1 MGWSVRILTVVA
13 GCLLALGGAAVDAG
27 DAAGAYFT
35 NERWGY
41 KVRVPKGWTQAAM
54 SADEEWIAS
63 KHLGKRPL
71 EAKNSEYW
79 TRETPEMWVI
89 GFPHIRR
96 NDRKAKRV
104 EGPLGTELIVSNPYT
119 DYKDFIKRNRSFLSW
134 EGGGYY
140 FSKEKET
147 EIDGVKVTQYE
158 IAMEKMVN
166 TKRAVI
172 AWVYHFD
179 DIDFAIQFKI
189 LDDHFKSYKRGFY
202 ACLKSFKRAERKK
215 ALPGSATT
223 GRSIVEEEDLDKL
236 SPEERKRALQDRVK
250 QKYQREIDALPKGW
264 KHRESEHYLCLYNCD
279 EKFARRTL
287 AHAETVRDH
296 LDKLFGAVGDRFV
309 PKAIIRIFS
318 SDAERSAYHNSTR
331 SMWDTVQEIT
341 VVQGA
346 GWEKDYEYG
355 RVNRSVFGAWLYY
368 RNKNL
373 RMNMPGWLDSGLDK
387 YMDMLRTKGKRIDFT
402 NEDWN
407 RDSMRLQIKKGAYV
421 PLKEMI
427 TSEVW
432 TGGADQQSIANS
444 WDRHQQAES
453 VVYWLMTKGNRG
465 KYKNLI
471 KNYMFYLTIVVQD
484 VQLEFEEKVGA
495 LEDKHEAAKDSSPD
509 DPFSEDEEEGE
520 DESSGPDQEQIQE
533 ELIKLYKEK
542 RKEILQETFKRTFGK
557 WSDKDWDRFTK
568 AWINYAD

>member
-1 MGWSVRILTVVA
+1 MGWSARSLTLVA

-41 KVRVPKGWTQAAM
+41 KVRVPTGWTQAAM
-54 SADEEWIAS
+54 SADEKWIAS
-63 KHLGKRPL
+63 KHLGKREL
-71 EAKNSEYW
+71 EARNSQYW

-96 NDRKAKRV
+96 GDRRAKTV
-104 EGPLGTELIVSNPYT
+104 EGIGSTELIVNNPYT
-119 DYKDFIKRNRSFLSW
+119 DYKDFIKRNRGFLTW
-134 EGGGYY
+134 ERGGYY
-140 FSKEKET
+140 FSKEEET

-166 TKRAVI
+166 TKRRVI
-172 AWVYHFD
+172 AWVYHYD

-189 LDDHFKSYKRGFY
+189 LDDHYKGFKRGFA
-202 ACLKSFKRAERKK
+202 ACLKSFKRAERTK

-223 GRSIVEEEDLDKL
+223 GKKIVEDEDLDKL
-236 SPEERKRALQDRVK
+236 SPEERKRALEDRVK
-250 QKYQREIDALPKGW
+250 RKYQREIDALPKDW
-264 KHRESEHYLCLYNCD
+264 KTRESEHYLMLYNCE
-279 EKFARRTL
+279 EKFARRSL
-287 AHAETVRDH
+287 AHAEAVRDH

-318 SDAERSAYHNSTR
+318 SDAERNAYHASTKD
-331 SMWDTVQEIT
+331 MWDMVQEIT

-346 GWEKDYEYG
+346 GWEKDWEYG
-355 RVNRSVFGAWLYY
+355 LLNSRVFSVWLYY

-373 RMNMPGWLDSGLDK
+373 AMNMPGWLSSGLHK

-421 PLKEMI
+421 PLKELI
-427 TSEVW
+427 SSEIW
-432 TGGADQQSIANS
+432 SAATQQNAAGG
-444 WDRHQQAES
+444 WERHQQAES
-453 VVYWLMTKGNRG
+453 LVYWLMTKGNRG
-465 KYKNLI
+465 KYKDLI
-471 KNYMFYLTIVVQD
+471 KNYVFYLTIVVQD
-484 VQLEFEEKVGA
+484 VQLDFEEKVGK
-495 LEDKHEAAKDSSPD
+495 LEDREKAAKDNSSVD
-509 DPFSEDEEEGE
+509 AYSEEEDEEEGG
-520 DESSGPDQEQIQE
+520 SGIDPAQFQE
-533 ELIKLYKEK
+533 ELIALYKEK
-542 RKEILQETFKRTFGK
+542 RKEILQESFKRTFGT

-568 AWINYAD
+568 AWVSYAK

>member
-1 MGWSVRILTVVA
+1 MGWSTRTLTLVA
-13 GCLLALGGAAVDAG
+13 ACLLAAGGATVDAG

-41 KVRVPKGWTQAAM
+41 KVRVPKGWTRAAM

-71 EAKNSEYW
+71 EARNSQYW

-96 NDRKAKRV
+96 GERKAKRV
-104 EGPLGTELIVSNPYT
+104 ERAEGTELIVSNPYT
-119 DYKDFIKRNRSFLSW
+119 DYKDFIKRNRGFLSW

-140 FSKEKET
+140 FSKEEET
-147 EIDGVKVTQYE
+147 EIGGVKVTQYE
-158 IAMEKMVN
+158 IAMEKLVN

-172 AWVYHFD
+172 AWVFHFD

-189 LDDHFKSYKRGFY
+189 LDDHFKGYKRGFY
-202 ACLKSFKRAERKK
+202 ACLKSFKRAERTK

-223 GRSIVEEEDLDKL
+223 GRKIVEEEDLDKL
-236 SPEERKRALQDRVK
+236 SPEERKRALQDQVK
-250 QKYQREIDALPKGW
+250 RKYQREIDALPKGW
-264 KHRESEHYLCLYNCD
+264 KSRESEHYLMLYNCE

-287 AHAETVRDH
+287 AHAEAVRAH

-309 PKAIIRIFS
+309 PKAIIRIFN
-318 SDAERSAYHNSTR
+318 SDAERNAYHSSTR
-331 SMWDTVQEIT
+331 SIWDVVREIT

-346 GWEKDYEYG
+346 GWDKDWEYG
-355 RVNRSVFGAWLYY
+355 RLNSSVFSVWLHY

-373 RMNMPGWLDSGLDK
+373 AMNMPSWLSSGLHK
-387 YMDMLRTKGKRIDFT
+387 YMDMLRSKGKRIDFT

-427 TSEVW
+427 TSEIW
-432 TGGADQQSIANS
+432 SAAEQKNPMGS

-471 KNYMFYLTIVVQD
+471 KNYLFYLTIVVQD
-484 VQLEFEEKVGA
+484 VQLEFEEKLGK
-495 LEDKHEAAKDSSPD
+495 LEDEKKAAMKSAGVDPDSEE
-509 DPFSEDEEEGE
+509 EDEEEFDPAAHE
-520 DESSGPDQEQIQE
+520 E
-533 ELIKLYKEK
+533 ELVKLYKEK
-542 RKEILQETFKRTFGK
+542 RKEILEESFKRTFGK
-557 WSDKDWDRFTK
+557 WSDKDWARFTK
-568 AWINYAD
+568 AWISHAK